1 VPYDRIDPVESAK
14 PAAVAPVHA
23 TLLSPVERE
32 AERRRR
38 EQARE
43 ERKRRENRA
52 PDAPRTPAPS
62 PDSHPES
69 GADRPHIDVRA

>member
-43 ERKRRENRA
+43 ERRRREGRRQA
-52 PDAPRTPAPS
+52 PPSTPDPAPEE
-62 PDSHPES
+62 PEN
-69 GADRPHIDVRA
+69 RLHIDIRA